1 MYKTSIA
8 LASLLAFADA
18 LYLQSSCGPTC
29 CDGGD
34 GGEPN
39 EETQELIDNFIDEL
53 DIDGDNAAEEGSD
66 DEDFCAARVDEL
78 FLAKGLTHDQSVS
91 ADQAIQLI
99 NYEYM
104 NDNYSR
110 QKANHWFNLLGRADS
125 DNDNQVT
132 FDDVVA
138 VCWESDGAEF
148 DFEEPADADYL
159 RDHPLDDLV
168 QTMID
173 LLDTSK
179 NDYINLNYQKN
190 TNIPALLDAN
200 TITQE
205 EADLYWEI
213 LEGTLETVAEDD

>member
-1 MYKTSIA
+1 
-8 LASLLAFADA
+8 
-18 LYLQSSCGPTC
+18 
-29 CDGGD
+29 
-34 GGEPN
+34 
-39 EETQELIDNFIDEL
+39 
-53 DIDGDNAAEEGSD
+53 
-66 DEDFCAARVDEL
+66 
-78 FLAKGLTHDQSVS
+78 
-91 ADQAIQLI
+91 
-99 NYEYM
+99 M